1 MFSSMRPDG
10 MTFATLVEILLLMNN
25 RLQNLATAQLR
36 TIIIHEMRK
45 FALALEYGSTIS
57 DLQEI
62 RDHIKMLADILT
74 VKEREE
80 SLYGNV
86 EKALQAG
93 QTSSAA

>member
-1 MFSSMRPDG
+1 
-10 MTFATLVEILLLMNN
+10 MNN

-62 RDHIKMLADILT
+62 REHIKLLGDILT
-74 VKEREE
+74 AKEKEE
-80 SLYGNV
+80 SQYGNV
-86 EKALQAG
+86 AKSLQAD